1 MECLAAPRGPSGR
14 LPVGGSNR
22 ARPRMARAGAAGAV
36 FWAVVASGAAAAEP
50 WAALSEASAAIR
62 GAEWKFT
69 LGQYQSRSGGG
80 ATDLNLRGNLGAT
93 GKLSRAL
100 SRRSVQ
106 TRSSA
111 WSQFA
116 HRMLEEQHHAA
127 SVHRASATSDMLVPL
142 P

>member
-1 MECLAAPRGPSGR
+1 MLIDVCNGDADGLCAVLQWR
-14 LPVGGSNR
+14 LHTP
-22 ARPRMARAGAAGAV
+22 
-36 FWAVVASGAAAAEP
+36 AAATLVTGLKRDI
-50 WAALSEASAAIR
+50 ALLERVQAV
-62 GAEWKFT
+62 E
-69 LGQYQSRSGGG
+69 
-80 ATDLNLRGNLGAT
+80 RGNLGAT

>member
-1 MECLAAPRGPSGR
+1 MGTKGTGTHDAVPQAPSGPRLAALLER
-14 LPVGGSNR
+14 VQ
-22 ARPRMARAGAAGAV
+22 AV
-36 FWAVVASGAAAAEP
+36 E
-50 WAALSEASAAIR
+50 
-62 GAEWKFT
+62 
-69 LGQYQSRSGGG
+69 
-80 ATDLNLRGNLGAT
+80 RGNLGAT